1 MLLTHLLTNID
12 ISYRVVLRLYLRS
25 TKVVPVLP
33 THLLIIK
40 DIKLLRNIWVYYGYA
55 EGILLNNYINNIC
68 YRRICKYN

>member
-25 TKVVPVLP
+25 TKVMPKVYLRSTRVVPMLL

-40 DIKLLRNIWVYYGYA
+40 DIKLRKETNRDVS
-55 EGILLNNYINNIC
+55 EN
-68 YRRICKYN
+68 R